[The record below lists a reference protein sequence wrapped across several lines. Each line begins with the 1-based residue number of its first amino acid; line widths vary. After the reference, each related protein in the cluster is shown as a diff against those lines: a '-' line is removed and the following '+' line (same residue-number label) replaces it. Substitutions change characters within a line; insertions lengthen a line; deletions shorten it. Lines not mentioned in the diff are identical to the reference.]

1 MNRRY
6 GIRPGEI
13 QILHGVRV
21 SYLGRAGQEPRA
33 HQFRNE
39 FGTITAIS
47 DQELR
52 DLRRLGTL
60 RSERM
65 ADLRRREAT
74 GRARLRQ
81 SVIWANASEK
91 DRTIAKYRFAYV
103 DRWRMPRLD
112 DNGKVLPSTTGDD
125 YLKALIG
132 ETWESKPHPE
142 SITER
147 PVPRTL
153 RRWIS
158 AFQQQGLDGLLPQ
171 YELSGN
177 FTERFDDTVLD
188 YMQKGVDEYY
198 MTDARRSVAQSHDLF
213 LEYMKAVNKTR
224 VVGGEP
230 PVHVPGLR
238 AFTRFVKMQCPFEVE
253 YTRKGE
259 DAVRR
264 KFHVVTGGVATTRH
278 GQRWEVDHTRL
289 NFMVRVTP
297 DGKVEDRPWITV
309 VLDCHTRMIVG
320 FWVGFEAPSVETT
333 CRALRMAIL
342 PKDEWI
348 ERYGKGLRNP
358 YPCEGVPALMC
369 TDQGSDFKARDL
381 RERLARLKISTMFTP
396 VFKPYYRA
404 RIERF
409 FLTMDRRFSNTLPGS
424 VNSNIRERDV
434 EKLASGPSPLML
446 DDVWRLTLK
455 WIVDVYHVRHHRGID
470 SSPLRAYTESVQ
482 TNEEVPPPSDQD
494 VDTALS
500 WCGNVMLNQQGIRIR
515 NVFYRD
521 AVTAE
526 FFQHYGKPVP
536 VPVYR
541 TPTDLMRCHFL
552 DPRDG
557 EWKEVAVAANQ
568 IEDVRGRSEEEIAAL
583 RRLKIAQK
591 DTDDEKARE
600 AEAELVEDVETVA
613 EERGAARRDR
623 EKAAAAREKMRRQYD
638 ASYAHGDAAAYASSE
653 AVTGDDFFGLGV
665 AESAHLSSPAAGSP
679 AARTP
684 RSKGKP
690 PAEVPVPRVSK
701 PEATMASGEEDDVD
715 AYRKRYE
722 RG

>member
-1 MNRRY
+1 MKQRY
-6 GIRPGEI
+6 SLKPGEI

-21 SYLGRAGQEPRA
+21 TYVGRAGQEPRA
-33 HQFRNE
+33 HQFRDD
-39 FGTITAIS
+39 FGTITAIT

-52 DLRRLGTL
+52 DFRRLGTL
-60 RSERM
+60 RSEKM
-65 ADLRRREAT
+65 ADLRRRAAN

-81 SVIWANASEK
+81 SVIWENASGK
-91 DRTIAKYRFAYV
+91 DRAIAKYRLAYV

-112 DNGKVLPSTTGDD
+112 ADGKELPSTTGDD
-125 YLKALIG
+125 YLKSVIN
-132 ETWESKPHPE
+132 EIWEARPHPE
-142 SITER
+142 SVTER

-158 AFQQQGLDGLLPQ
+158 GFQQHGLDGLLPQ

-177 FTERFDDTVLD
+177 FNERFDDTVLE
-188 YMQKGVDEYY
+188 YMQNGVDEYY
-198 MTDARRSVAQSHDLF
+198 LTDARRSVAQSYDLF
-213 LEYMKAVNKTR
+213 KEYMKAVNKTR
-224 VVGGEP
+224 AVEGKP

-238 AFTRFVKMQCPFEVE
+238 AFTRFVKLQCPFDVE

-259 DAVRR
+259 DAARR
-264 KFHVVTGGVATTRH
+264 KFHVITGGVATTRH

-297 DGKVEDRPWITV
+297 DGKVQDRPWITV

-320 FWVGFEAPSVETT
+320 FWIGFEAPSVETT

-342 PKDEWI
+342 PKDKWMAQ
-348 ERYGKGLRNP
+348 YGDGLRNP
-358 YPCEGVPALMC
+358 YPCEGVPSLMC

-381 RERLARLKISTMFTP
+381 RERVARLKVSTMFTP

-404 RIERF
+404 RVERF
-409 FLTMDRRFSNTLPGS
+409 FLTMDKRFSNTLPGS

-434 EKLASGPSPLML
+434 EKLASGPSPFML
-446 DDVWRLTLK
+446 DDIWRLALR
-455 WIVDVYHVRHHRGID
+455 WIVDVYHVRFHRGIN
-470 SSPLRAYTESVQ
+470 SSPLRAYVKSMEE
-482 TNEEVPPPSDQD
+482 NEEVPPPSDQE
-494 VDTALS
+494 VDAALS

-526 FFQHYGKPVP
+526 FFHHYGKPVP

-568 IEDVRGRSEEEIAAL
+568 VEEVRGRTEEEVAAL
-583 RRLKIAQK
+583 QRLRIAEK
-591 DTDDEKARE
+591 DTDNDHARE
-600 AEAELVEDVETVA
+600 AEAELVEEADKLA
-613 EERGAARRDR
+613 EERGAVRRTR
-623 EKAAAAREKMRRQYD
+623 EKAAAAKEKMKRQYD
-638 ASYAHGDAAAYASSE
+638 ARYAHGDAATYASSE
-653 AVTGDDFFGLGV
+653 AITGDDFFGLGV
-665 AESAHLSSPAAGSP
+665 AEAAQLSAPTAAVA

-690 PAEVPVPRVSK
+690 AAKVPVPKVSR
-701 PEATMASGEEDDVD
+701 PEATPSSDDEDDVE
-715 AYRKRYE
+715 AYRRKFDRS
-722 RG
+722 